1 MDNEVYDVVVVGA
14 GPAGATTAR
23 FAALAGRRVCLIER
37 KKKVGT
43 PVRCGEAVGVKGVT
57 RTVAIDPRWVRARI
71 SRGFMVSPSGIR
83 VAVGKVDEGCVVDR
97 AVMDAD
103 LVRYAREAGAD
114 YLSGA
119 AVQSVERI
127 GTEYRCHIPGKTIA
141 GRTVT
146 LADGVESK
154 AARGLGWKTE
164 LRADD
169 LYTCAFGRITHAQVE
184 PESVALYYGRNYAP
198 GGYAWVFDRG
208 ENTANVGL
216 GVVGAQSR
224 PGLPLQ
230 LLKKFTEDHFP
241 GAELRD
247 VHCGGVPA
255 ARWMNPLVIDGAV
268 LVGDAAR
275 QVNCISGGGIGF
287 ALYAGRLAGEAL
299 GEATVGETVEYSR
312 IRQYQKRWAKNMGKT
327 QAGTYGLKKLAA
339 TFEDSV
345 LDSIASR
352 LENKSRVSF
361 LRVFLA
367 AYARHPMQLLKGMR
381 AFI

>member
-1 MDNEVYDVVVVGA
+1 MNEVYDVVVVGA

-23 FAALAGRRVCLIER
+23 FAAQAGRRVCLVER
-37 KKKVGT
+37 KKQVGS
-43 PVRCGEAVGVKGVT
+43 PVRCGEAVGVKGVS
-57 RTVAIDPRWVRARI
+57 RTVAIDPKWIRAHIR
-71 SRGFMVSPSGIR
+71 RGYMVSPSGIK

-97 AVMDAD
+97 TVMDAD

-114 YLSGA
+114 YFPGA
-119 AVQSVERI
+119 AVRSVERT
-127 GTEYRCHIPGKTIA
+127 GSEYLCHVPGKTIS
-141 GRTVT
+141 GRTIA

-154 AARGLGWKTE
+154 AARGLGWNTE
-164 LRADD
+164 LKSED
-169 LYTCAFGRITHAQVE
+169 LYTCAFGRISDSRVE
-184 PESVALYYGRNYAP
+184 PEAVALYYGRNYAP
-198 GGYAWVFDRG
+198 GGYAWIFDRG
-208 ENTANVGL
+208 ESTANVGL
-216 GVVGAQSR
+216 GVVGSQSR

-230 LLKKFTEDHFP
+230 LLKAFTEHHFP

-255 ARWMNPLVIDGAV
+255 AKWMNPLVKEGAV

-299 GEATVGETVEYSR
+299 AHSTAGETVDYSR
-312 IRQYQKRWAKNMGKT
+312 IQQYQKKWAKDMGKT

-339 TFEDSV
+339 TFEDSA

-367 AYARHPMQLLKGMR
+367 AYARHPLQLLKGIR